1 MLPEVL
7 VTVTGALAAIL
18 QARVQVS
25 SKESINVAIVGL
37 GKMGVSHL
45 AIANASARLNVV
57 AVCDSFTMLGNMVE
71 KHCGLAY
78 VAQYADL
85 LNVAGL
91 QAVVIATPTRSHDPM
106 IRAALDK
113 GLHVFCEKPMTLSAA
128 VSEELAQ
135 AAASKGLVTQVG
147 YHNRFVA
154 TFAEVR
160 RLLDEGVI
168 GKVRHIHGEAYG
180 PVVLKPVGKTWRSQ
194 SSEGGGCLYDYAAH
208 PINLMNWY
216 GGPVLQCNGA
226 ELAKQYSTDVDD
238 AVYANLR
245 FGDGVTGQVTVNW
258 SDETVRKMS
267 TQISIWGDGGKII
280 VDRQELKV
288 YVGATGRTLPEY
300 GEGWTVRYITDLTPN
315 VDYYLRGEEYTA
327 QLEGFAQAVAA
338 KTIDCVNSFAS
349 GAETDRTLEM
359 IRARS
364 AVDFSEALAPA
375 NVAAAPKS
383 RSMLGRVLGR

>member
-1 MLPEVL
+1 MSAQGSV
-7 VTVTGALAAIL
+7 
-18 QARVQVS
+18 
-25 SKESINVAIVGL
+25 NVAIVGL

-45 AIANASARLNVV
+45 AIANASARLKVV
-57 AVCDSFTMLGNMVE
+57 AVCDSFTMLGQMVE

-78 VAQYADL
+78 VPQYADL
-85 LNVAGL
+85 LNLAGL
-91 QAVVIATPTRSHDPM
+91 HGVIIATPTRSHDAM
-106 IRAALDK
+106 VRAALDK
-113 GLHVFCEKPMTLSAA
+113 GLHVFCEKPMTLTAS

-135 AAASKGLVTQVG
+135 MAAAQGLVGQVG

-154 TFAEVR
+154 TFAEVK
-160 RLLDEGVI
+160 RLLDAGVI

-216 GGPVLQCNGA
+216 GGPTLQCAGA
-226 ELAKQYSTDVDD
+226 ELAKQYSVDVDD

-245 FGDGVTGQVTVNW
+245 FADGVTGQVTVNW

-267 TQISIWGDGGKII
+267 TQVSIWGDGGKII

-288 YVGATGRTLPEY
+288 YVGATGSTVSGY

-327 QLEGFAQAVAA
+327 QLEGFAQAVEA
-338 KTIDCVNSFAS
+338 KTVDCVNSFAS
-349 GAETDRTLEM
+349 AAETDRTLEM
-359 IRARS
+359 IRAR
-364 AVDFSEALAPA
+364 AGMDFSEALAPA
-375 NVAAAPKS
+375 NAAPAP
-383 RSMLGRVLGR
+383 RARTIFERVLGR

>member
-1 MLPEVL
+1 MS
-7 VTVTGALAAIL
+7 AAGS
-18 QARVQVS
+18 V
-25 SKESINVAIVGL
+25 NVAIVGL

-45 AIANASARLNVV
+45 AIANASARLKVV
-57 AVCDSFTMLGNMVE
+57 AVCDSFTMLGQMVE

-78 VAQYADL
+78 VPQYADL

-91 QAVVIATPTRSHDPM
+91 QAVVIATPTRSHDAM
-106 IRAALDK
+106 VRAALDK
-113 GLHVFCEKPMTLSAA
+113 GLHVFCEKPMTLSAS

-135 AAASKGLVTQVG
+135 TAAAQGLVGQVG

-154 TFAEVR
+154 TFAEVK
-160 RLLDEGVI
+160 RLLEAGVI

-216 GGPVLQCNGA
+216 GGATLQCTGA

-245 FGDGVTGQVTVNW
+245 FDDGVTGQVTVNW

-267 TQISIWGDGGKII
+267 TQVSIWGDGGKIV
-280 VDRQELKV
+280 VDRQELRV
-288 YVGATGRTLPEY
+288 YVGATGRTLPDY
-300 GEGWTVRYITDLTPN
+300 GEGWTVRYITELTPN

-327 QLEGFAQAVAA
+327 QLEGFAQAAA
-338 KTIDCVNSFAS
+338 ARTVDCVNSFAS
-349 GAETDRTLEM
+349 AAETDRTLEM
-359 IRARS
+359 IRAR
-364 AVDFSEALAPA
+364 AAADFSEALAPA
-375 NVAAAPKS
+375 NAPAAP
-383 RSMLGRVLGR
+383 RARTMFERVLGR

>member
-1 MLPEVL
+1 MSA
-7 VTVTGALAAIL
+7 TGS
-18 QARVQVS
+18 V
-25 SKESINVAIVGL
+25 NVAIVGL

-45 AIANASARLNVV
+45 AIANASARLKVV
-57 AVCDSFTMLGNMVE
+57 AVSDSFTMLGQMVE

-78 VAQYADL
+78 VPQYADL
-85 LNVAGL
+85 LNLAGL
-91 QAVVIATPTRSHDPM
+91 HAVVIATPTRLHDSM
-106 IRAALDK
+106 VRAALDK

-128 VSEELAQ
+128 ASEELAQ
-135 AAASKGLVTQVG
+135 MAAAQGLVGQVG

-154 TFAEVR
+154 TFAEVK
-160 RLLDEGVI
+160 RLLEEGVI

-216 GGPVLQCNGA
+216 GGATLQCTGA
-226 ELAKQYSTDVDD
+226 ELAKQYSQDVDD

-245 FGDGVTGQVTVNW
+245 FADGVTGQVTVNW

-267 TQISIWGDGGKII
+267 TQVSIWGDGGKII

-288 YVGATGRTLPEY
+288 YVGATGRTVPGY

-327 QLEGFAQAVAA
+327 QLEGFAQAVEA
-338 KTIDCVNSFAS
+338 KAVDCVNSFAS
-349 GAETDRTLEM
+349 AAETDRTLEM
-359 IRARS
+359 IRAR
-364 AVDFSEALAPA
+364 AGADFSDALAPA
-375 NVAAAPKS
+375 NVAAAPRA
-383 RSMLGRVLGR
+383 RSMFGRVLGR